1 MFRILATIVQDE
13 WTAEIKETFRKI
25 TEGSETLM
33 MTVEAVK
40 SDKAHY
46 GFKSRL
52 NVSTLM
58 CGVICALEIY
68 DMYVQY
74 IQYIHTILHM

>member
-1 MFRILATIVQDE
+1 MRYILHETYSTFLQDE
-13 WTAEIKETFRKI
+13 WSKQINETFREI
-25 TEGSETLM
+25 TENRDCESLQ

-52 NVSTLM
+52 NVSVCM
-58 CGVICALEIY
+58 CF
-68 DMYVQY
+68 
-74 IQYIHTILHM
+74 